1 MIRLVLVACAP
12 TAATRRAAFPLDEPL
27 DDKGLA
33 EATALAPSLRKP
45 DRALTSPALRARQTA
60 AALALDA
67 VTADAL
73 RDLDCGGW
81 AGATAAEI
89 HARDPRG
96 FAAWL
101 QDANATPHG
110 GEPVARLLARTRAWM
125 RDLAAGDGR
134 VIAVTHAPVIRAAI
148 VTALEAPFPA
158 FWRIDVPPLGRVSL
172 NADGDRWRLRAM
184 ES

>member
-33 EATALAPSLRKP
+33 DATTLASSLRKP

-60 AALALDA
+60 AALGLDA

-73 RDLDCGGW
+73 RDLEYGGW

-89 HARDPRG
+89 HARDAKG

-101 QDANATPHG
+101 QDAAATPHG
-110 GEPVARLLARTRAWM
+110 REPVARLLARTRAWM
-125 RDLAAGDGR
+125 RDLTKGDGR

-148 VTALEAPFPA
+148 MAALDAPFAA

-172 NADGDRWRLRAM
+172 NADGDRWRLRGI
-184 ES
+184 EN